1 MEKQYFDLMQ
11 FFDGY
16 VRNYRRLNLSHLH
29 NRSMFTKREVEYFA
43 NLGEMLGFDA
53 FVEDSK
59 FDKIKKRSRPMDLA
73 WWKFDARYDK
83 ESFLYLALHL
93 ERENVWNKDVET
105 IEKLFSET
113 EEGFIPHNIIGI
125 QYLESAERIGMLNDL
140 IIQKNR
146 IQNSNALMIYR
157 FYDSVNDV
165 EGVHAYYF
173 TPAGLSES
181 RKAISTTDNSGYWY
195 SCFEEEYA
203 S

>member
-1 MEKQYFDLMQ
+1 M
-11 FFDGY
+11 
-16 VRNYRRLNLSHLH
+16 
-29 NRSMFTKREVEYFA
+29 
-43 NLGEMLGFDA
+43 
-53 FVEDSK
+53 
-59 FDKIKKRSRPMDLA
+59 
-73 WWKFDARYDK
+73 
-83 ESFLYLALHL
+83 YLALHL
-93 ERENVWNKDVET
+93 ERENVWNKDFET

-113 EEGFIPHNIIGI
+113 EEGFIPHNVIGI

-173 TPAGLSES
+173 TPLGLGES
-181 RKAISTTDNSGYWY
+181 RIAISKIDDSGYWY

-203 S
+203 SFQAEKSLIANDSIE